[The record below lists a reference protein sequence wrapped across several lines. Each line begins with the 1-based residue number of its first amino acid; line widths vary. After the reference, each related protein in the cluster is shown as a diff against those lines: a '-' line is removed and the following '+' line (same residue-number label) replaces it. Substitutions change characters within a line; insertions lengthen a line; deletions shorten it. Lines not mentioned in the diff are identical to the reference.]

1 MYLQCS
7 DLKSVVIIN
16 FWFEVGEC
24 DPAQIQNLKGHL
36 MMAFFLGRMIICQKD
51 IVENPLKTPVLKKKQ
66 NSVLKKKENL
76 KKKSKKKQNKHQI

>member
-1 MYLQCS
+1 
-7 DLKSVVIIN
+7 
-16 FWFEVGEC
+16 
-24 DPAQIQNLKGHL
+24 
-36 MMAFFLGRMIICQKD
+36 MMAFFLGKIIIIICQKD